1 LNLPDC
7 ADLITGVA
15 WDTDVVTT
23 LKSELDVTDLENL
36 AAAFLGVLASCLK
49 DRIDE
54 VVGNL
59 KDRLRLC

>member
-1 LNLPDC
+1 LNLPDS

-23 LKSELDVTDLENL
+23 LKSELDVTDLKNL

-49 DRIDE
+49 D
-54 VVGNL
+54 
-59 KDRLRLC
+59 

>member
-15 WDTDVVTT
+15 WDTDIVTT

-49 DRIDE
+49 D
-54 VVGNL
+54 
-59 KDRLRLC
+59 

>member
-36 AAAFLGVLASCLK
+36 ATAFLGVLASCLK
-49 DRIDE
+49 D
-54 VVGNL
+54 
-59 KDRLRLC
+59 

>member
-36 AAAFLGVLASCLK
+36 ATAFLGVFACCLK
-49 DRIDE
+49 D
-54 VVGNL
+54 
-59 KDRLRLC
+59 